1 VAYDLFE
8 DGLSLDLADV
18 LLQAVLVLIRGF
30 VWAYDTKTE
39 SFLMFVYLIDI
50 AVVHKSLHQ
59 SLPTKAK
66 WQFLGVGIRD

>member
-1 VAYDLFE
+1 MSKF
-8 DGLSLDLADV
+8 
-18 LLQAVLVLIRGF
+18 RGF

-39 SFLMFVYLIDI
+39 SFLMFLYLIDI

-66 WQFLGVGIRD
+66 WQFLGVGMRE